1 MSGESQVKDCPSASS
16 GRAWASR
23 KGSPRAPGEFLAFPL
38 PTCPPTLPNTS
49 ISQLPTPIHPQNYR
63 ALPALKCSRAQLW
76 DKELGSSPGLPL
88 LLWRTLAWPPA
99 SLILTVFLGSS
110 LEFGLVDAPPQTRY
124 ASGTGWLGQLWPILC
139 FLTCRGNRESRVCL
153 AFRYV
158 CFGPRGG
165 WGLGRGRFRIRVS

>member
-1 MSGESQVKDCPSASS
+1 MSGESQVKDCPSSSS

-23 KGSPRAPGEFLAFPL
+23 KGSPRAPGEFLGFPL
-38 PTCPPTLPNTS
+38 PTCPPTPPNTS
-49 ISQLPTPIHPQNYR
+49 ISQLPTPIHPQNYK

-110 LEFGLVDAPPQTRY
+110 LEFGLVDAPPQTGY
-124 ASGTGWLGQLWPILC
+124 ASGTGWLGQQVFSDLQGELGVQGLPGVQVRLLWA
-139 FLTCRGNRESRVCL
+139 SRR
-153 AFRYV
+153 A
-158 CFGPRGG
+158 GG
-165 WGLGRGRFRIRVS
+165 WEGAALG